1 MKRTFFIWLL
11 ATFLLVTASL
21 VQAQQPKKVPRIG
34 LLSPLDTATESPTL
48 EAFRLGLRE
57 LGYVEGKNIEIEY
70 RYAEGKLNR
79 LPELGAELARL
90 RVDVIV
96 TRGSTGVKA
105 AKEATNTIPIVVGS
119 AGDLVGEGF
128 VASLA
133 RPGGNITGS
142 TNIAPDLS
150 GKRLEL
156 LIEAVPKT
164 SPVAVLFYSNPG
176 SWDEVKATQAAARG
190 LGVRLQ
196 LAEVKDPNEIQ
207 NAYAAITKQK
217 AHALIIVQTAFTRV
231 RQRELVELAT
241 KHRLPSLCEQSDWT
255 TVGCLMSY
263 GADLLYPWRRAHY
276 VDTILKGAKPADLPV
291 EQPKKFELV
300 INLKTAKQI
309 GLTIPP
315 NVLARADKVI
325 K

>member
-1 MKRTFFIWLL
+1 MKNIFR
-11 ATFLLVTASL
+11 LVLIIVVVGWGGFAE
-21 VQAQQPKKVPRIG
+21 AQQPSKVPRIG
-34 LLSPLDTATESPTL
+34 FLSSFDTAMESPTL

-57 LGYVEGKNIEIEY
+57 LGYVEGKTIEIEY
-70 RYAEGKLNR
+70 RYAEGKLDR
-79 LPELGAELARL
+79 LPDLAAELARL

-105 AKEATNTIPIVVGS
+105 AKQATNTIPIVAGS

-142 TNIAPDLS
+142 TNIATDLS

-156 LIEAVPKT
+156 LKEAVPKA

-190 LGVRLQ
+190 LGVKLQ
-196 LAEVKDPNEIQ
+196 LAEVKDPSEIQ
-207 NAYAAITKQK
+207 NAYAAMTKQK
-217 AHALIIVQTAFTRV
+217 AHALIIIQTAFTRV

-241 KHRLPSLCEQSDWT
+241 KHRLPSLCEQADWT

-263 GADLLYPWRRAHY
+263 GPDLLYPWRRAAQY
-276 VDTILKGAKPADLPV
+276 VDKILKGTKPADLPV
-291 EQPKKFELV
+291 EQPMKFELV
-300 INLKTAKQI
+300 INLKTAKHLS
-309 GLTIPP
+309 LTIPQWT
-315 NVLARADKVI
+315 LMKADRVI
-325 K
+325 R